1 MTKKPRGQNDDVSS
15 ENVSH
20 VVAMP
25 RYRPMP
31 IMSVDQPVEI
41 MGYQPM
47 IIGDDGFILGFA
59 LGLSTQDEFWPTP
72 EEAIAAYEKTI
83 TVETVTTV

>member
-1 MTKKPRGQNDDVSS
+1 MTKKLQVQNENVSS
-15 ENVSH
+15 ESVTH

-47 IIGDDGFILGFA
+47 IIGNDGFILEFA
-59 LGLSTQDEFWPTP
+59 LGLSAQDEFWPTP
-72 EEAIAAYEKTI
+72 EEAMAAYEGRNR
-83 TVETVTTV
+83 ERGSE